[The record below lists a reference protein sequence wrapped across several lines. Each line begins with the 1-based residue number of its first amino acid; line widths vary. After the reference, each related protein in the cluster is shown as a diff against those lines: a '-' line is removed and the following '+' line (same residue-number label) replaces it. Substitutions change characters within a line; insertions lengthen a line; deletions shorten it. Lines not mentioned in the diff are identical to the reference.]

1 MTDWGW
7 PPTERGFPEEADGWD
22 SNPRPTAWQAGRGF
36 GPKSAENCTVK
47 PNRVRLWR
55 PSTPVGFPRF
65 AVDSAGFGHWNVTC
79 AQNELRRLLPL
90 PGLNAIEHSQ
100 EQVGEENDLGRVC
113 RIVELH
119 LAVAR
124 GILEDPDRAGE

>member
-1 MTDWGW
+1 M
-7 PPTERGFPEEADGWD
+7 
-22 SNPRPTAWQAGRGF
+22 
-36 GPKSAENCTVK
+36 
-47 PNRVRLWR
+47 
-55 PSTPVGFPRF
+55 
-65 AVDSAGFGHWNVTC
+65 TC

-124 GILEDPDRAGE
+124 GILEDPDPPANRSAVACCQRLRPRLMTRSIFELAGSTRPGRRLWEMTMPFLRLRE